1 MLGKTKTGVKKNKS
15 TANMIGKV
23 ITLTQP
29 TAWVDAWK
37 RHMALTG
44 RSNLSDFIAQ
54 GVNELIAKECESLG
68 RKNPIQGERGSKGKR
83 PS

>member
-1 MLGKTKTGVKKNKS
+1 MPGKTKTPVKKDKP
-15 TANMIGKV
+15 TTNMIGKV

-37 RHMALTG
+37 RHLVLTG

-54 GVNELIAKECESLG
+54 GVNELIARECESLG

-83 PS
+83 AS